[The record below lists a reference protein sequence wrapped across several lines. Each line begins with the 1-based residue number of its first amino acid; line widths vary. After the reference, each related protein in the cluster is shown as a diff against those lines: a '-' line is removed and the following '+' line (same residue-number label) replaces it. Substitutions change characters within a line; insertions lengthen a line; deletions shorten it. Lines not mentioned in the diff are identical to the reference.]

1 MDKKD
6 LKQSKK
12 HVPSFKMPF
21 TPKSHLKG
29 NLKFERKCYL
39 DVSTWKD
46 MEERIHPKRRV
57 LVSNLLHDREAVMLY
72 SPTGVGKTWLS
83 LAISLIKAW
92 DGSLELLDLQNEDPQ
107 SVC

>member
-21 TPKSHLKG
+21 TPKSRLKG
-29 NLKFERKCYL
+29 NLKYERKFYL
-39 DVSTWKD
+39 DVSSWKD
-46 MEERIHPKRRV
+46 MEDRIHPKRRV

-72 SPTGVGKTWLS
+72 SPSGVGKTWLS
-83 LAISLIKAW
+83 LAIS
-92 DGSLELLDLQNEDPQ
+92 
-107 SVC
+107 

>member
-6 LKQSKK
+6 LKRSKK

-29 NLKFERKCYL
+29 NLKFERKFYL

-46 MEERIHPKRRV
+46 MEERIHPKT
-57 LVSNLLHDREAVMLY
+57 VSYTHLTL
-72 SPTGVGKTWLS
+72 PTIQPV
-83 LAISLIKAW
+83 
-92 DGSLELLDLQNEDPQ
+92 
-107 SVC
+107 

>member
-21 TPKSHLKG
+21 SPKSRLNG
-29 NLKFERKCYL
+29 NLKYEKKFYF

-46 MEERIHPKRRV
+46 MEDMIHPKWRV
-57 LVSNLLHDREAVMLY
+57 LVSNLLHDRKEVMLY
-72 SPTGVGKTWLS
+72 SPRGVGKTWLS
-83 LAISLIKAW
+83 LAILLITAGK
-92 DGSLELLDLQNEDPQ
+92 GSLELLDWKNEDP
-107 SVC
+107 

>member
-21 TPKSHLKG
+21 TPKSRLKG
-29 NLKFERKCYL
+29 NLKYERKFYL
-39 DVSTWKD
+39 DVSSWKD

-57 LVSNLLHDREAVMLY
+57 
-72 SPTGVGKTWLS
+72 WF
-83 LAISLIKAW
+83 LIFYMIEKQPCFIHLQV
-92 DGSLELLDLQNEDPQ
+92 LERHGFH
-107 SVC
+107 